1 MTVVTLRQ
9 KLITY
14 LADAEA
20 SKVKALY
27 LLLEKEMDSAEDF
40 VLSDEQ
46 LNFLESER
54 KLHLSN

>member
-1 MTVVTLRQ
+1 MTVVALRQ

-27 LLLEKEMDSAEDF
+27 LLLEKEMDSA
-40 VLSDEQ
+40 
-46 LNFLESER
+46 
-54 KLHLSN
+54 